1 MVKICILLSTKYFHE
16 LRKKITR
23 SMKRFKI
30 YLAAGIIFLPL
41 LLISVSCAQEKSRP
55 NIIFIVTDDQDRWEF
70 NFLPEG
76 LDENGHPKN
85 LSPNIDRLAAEGIIL
100 DQCYVT
106 TSVCT
111 PSRYSILTG
120 QYASRAMNESFLE
133 ESEEHGQTNVAWNV
147 RITPGIETIAGI
159 LKENGYF
166 TGGVGKNH
174 VIEAS
179 HPNRIPRDA
188 DPHDPEIKNKLI
200 GNQEAQVSAYH
211 ESGFDFA
218 ASIYSGNLPT
228 SYPLALEHH
237 NMDWIVMGALDFL
250 KEAATRDNP
259 FFLYFATTLNHG
271 PHRMGT
277 KYLGDPQAT
286 PVGFLDRP
294 PDVMPSRESIKQ
306 RIDEAGLNEEAADV
320 LWLDDGIG
328 ALLNNLEEINELD
341 NTVIFFI
348 DDHGVESGKGSLY
361 QGGILTPVF
370 VWGPSYINTEMRSD
384 HLVSNIDFAPTV
396 LELCKIPDREK
407 YRFDGLSILSLLQG
421 ADQPVRESLLCEI
434 GATRAVIKDHY
445 KYLAFRIP
453 ESRAALAA
461 GTDLPMTHI
470 CDRPGGRG
478 SEKPA
483 IKFYPNYYDIDQ
495 LYNIEIDPFERNNLA
510 DDPEYK
516 AILEDLKMEMKNHL
530 RELPGGFAEF
540 KE

>member
-1 MVKICILLSTKYFHE
+1 MKYH
-16 LRKKITR
+16 R
-23 SMKRFKI
+23 
-30 YLAAGIIFLPL
+30 
-41 LLISVSCAQEKSRP
+41 LLIVLFMLPILISSMSCATEKPRP

-76 LDENGHPKN
+76 QDEDGRPQN
-85 LSPNIDRLAAEGIIL
+85 LSPNIDRLAAEGIIF

-120 QYASRAMNESFLE
+120 HYASRALNESFLE

-147 RITPGIETIAGI
+147 RITPGIETIAEI
-159 LKENGYF
+159 LKENEYF

-174 VIEAS
+174 VIEAK
-179 HPNRIPRDA
+179 HPHRISRDA
-188 DPHDPEIKNKLI
+188 DPHDPEIKKMLTK
-200 GNQEAQVSAYH
+200 NQQAQIEAYQS
-211 ESGFDFA
+211 SGFEYA

-250 KEAATRDNP
+250 DEAAGREDP

-277 KYLGDPQAT
+277 KYLGDPMAT
-286 PVGFLDRP
+286 PTGFLDKP
-294 PDVMPSRESIKQ
+294 PNVMPSRESIKQ
-306 RIDEAGLNEEAADV
+306 RIEEAGLNEEAADV

-328 ALLNNLEEINELD
+328 ALLSKLEEINELD

-361 QGGILTPVF
+361 QGGILTPAI
-370 VWGPSYINTEMRSD
+370 VWGPSCINTPMRSD
-384 HLVSNIDFAPTV
+384 HLVSNIDFAPTI
-396 LELCKIPDREK
+396 LELCNIPGQET
-407 YRFDGLSILSLLQG
+407 YRFDGKSFLSLLQG
-421 ADQPVRESLLCEI
+421 SDQPVRESLLCEI
-434 GATRAVIKDHY
+434 GATRAVIKDNY

-453 ESRAALAA
+453 ESRQALAE
-461 GTDLPMTHI
+461 GSELPMTHI

-483 IKFYPNYYDIDQ
+483 IRFYPNYYDSDQ
-495 LYNIEIDPFERNNLA
+495 LYNIEIDPFEKNNLA
-510 DDPEYK
+510 EDPEYK
-516 AILEDLKMEMKNHL
+516 AILEDLKTEMRNHL